1 MVFSGHRPRLATSF
15 PTPRTMT
22 MSDSSPAASSSSWHC
37 TDADEHGFVPFEY
50 VQRRI
55 ISGGREQFLRDFPA
69 PALLVVFRGSAPEQ
83 EHFDPNQS
91 GVQLLTVSV
100 KSAGVLRYLGR
111 VAFVCKKPGN
121 PFAHLVSV
129 GRSASNDVT
138 IAVESVSKVHGY
150 LVLEDGRWCYT
161 DHGSTN
167 GTKINGKKVDKG
179 QKVTLDDGDVIQLG
193 LEVMLEFLTPDALY
207 RRATKTAG

>member
-1 MVFSGHRPRLATSF
+1 MS
-15 PTPRTMT
+15 TPA
-22 MSDSSPAASSSSWHC
+22 DSRSWYC
-37 TDADEHGFVPFEY
+37 ADADEHGFVPFEY
-50 VQRRI
+50 IQRRI
-55 ISGGREQFLRDFPA
+55 IALSREQFLRDFPV
-69 PALLVVFRGSAPEQ
+69 PALLVVFRGNAPDQ

-100 KSAGVLRYLGR
+100 RSAGVLRYLGR

-121 PFAHLVSV
+121 PFAHLISI

-150 LVLEDGRWCYT
+150 LVLEDGQWRYT

-167 GTKINGKKVDKG
+167 GTKINGAKVEKG
-179 QKVTLDDGDVIQLG
+179 EKVLLNDGDVLQLG
-193 LEVMLEFLTPDALY
+193 LEVMLEFLTPSALY
-207 RRATKTAG
+207 RRATKSGS

>member
-1 MVFSGHRPRLATSF
+1 MSS
-15 PTPRTMT
+15 TP
-22 MSDSSPAASSSSWHC
+22 SDSRSWYC
-37 TDADEHGFVPFEY
+37 ADADEHGFVPFEY
-50 VQRRI
+50 IQRRI
-55 ISGGREQFLRDFPA
+55 IAGSQEQFLRDFPI
-69 PALLVVFRGSAPEQ
+69 PALLVVFRGNAPDQ

-100 KSAGVLRYLGR
+100 RSAGVLRYLGR

-121 PFAHLVSV
+121 PFAHLISI

-150 LVLEDGRWCYT
+150 LVNEDGHWRYT

-167 GTKINGKKVDKG
+167 GTKINGAKIEKG
-179 QKVTLDDGDVIQLG
+179 EKIVLNDGDVIQLG
-193 LEVMLEFLTPDALY
+193 LEVMLEFLSPAALY
-207 RRATKTAG
+207 RRATKSGS